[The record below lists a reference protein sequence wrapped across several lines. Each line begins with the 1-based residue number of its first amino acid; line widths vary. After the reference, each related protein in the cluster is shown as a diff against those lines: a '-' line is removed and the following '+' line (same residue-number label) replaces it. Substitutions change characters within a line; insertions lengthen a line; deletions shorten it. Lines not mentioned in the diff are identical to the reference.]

1 MSLISLGTVNFDGL
15 VTGLNTTGLIDELA
29 QASGRSVTLMNQKV
43 TSLESKQSL
52 YTTLNTRLAALDSAL
67 EAIEDSDDFR
77 EMGVTVE
84 DDASYSVTATG
95 EAIDGSYNISV
106 EQLAKAQ
113 IDLFELDGNSGLFST
128 ATTGIASFDATT
140 SGIFDNT
147 GTVDITLN
155 GDVTNISVDT
165 DTTLTSLA
173 SDINDIDGI
182 TAYVVQTQDADD
194 TGTDEFVLVIQAD
207 DTGEDGGAQRITY
220 GQTGSFSEVVTGE
233 AKQVAQNAEII
244 VGGTTLESSSNV
256 FTSIEGMTI
265 TAEKEDAGTN
275 YTTTLAMDTAAM
287 AEKVSNVVDAINGI
301 ISLVKTNTKI
311 TSSGTNQDSISLG
324 GFVGEST
331 PRTIIN
337 RLRTILGEDYGTAL
351 GITGRT
357 AASQIGISTN
367 GSTGLLSFSSADF
380 IEAYNESASDIEAL
394 FSDSTGSL
402 SEAIR
407 EEVSVYI
414 QPSTGIIAEIDEAL
428 DGEIEALEDSIDS
441 EERRI
446 EKFKARLRKQF
457 TGLETITSSLK
468 TTSSFLTSFFAPKS
482 TS

>member
-233 AKQVAQNAEII
+233 AK
-244 VGGTTLESSSNV
+244 
-256 FTSIEGMTI
+256 
-265 TAEKEDAGTN
+265 
-275 YTTTLAMDTAAM
+275 
-287 AEKVSNVVDAINGI
+287 
-301 ISLVKTNTKI
+301 
-311 TSSGTNQDSISLG
+311 
-324 GFVGEST
+324 
-331 PRTIIN
+331 
-337 RLRTILGEDYGTAL
+337 
-351 GITGRT
+351 
-357 AASQIGISTN
+357 
-367 GSTGLLSFSSADF
+367 
-380 IEAYNESASDIEAL
+380 
-394 FSDSTGSL
+394 
-402 SEAIR
+402 
-407 EEVSVYI
+407 
-414 QPSTGIIAEIDEAL
+414 
-428 DGEIEALEDSIDS
+428 
-441 EERRI
+441 
-446 EKFKARLRKQF
+446 
-457 TGLETITSSLK
+457 
-468 TTSSFLTSFFAPKS
+468 
-482 TS
+482 

>member
-1 MSLISLGTVNFDGL
+1 MSLISLGTVSFDGL

-29 QASGRSVTLMNQKV
+29 KASGRSVTLMNQKV

-95 EAIDGSYNISV
+95 EAIDGSYSISV
-106 EQLAKAQ
+106 QQLAQAQ
-113 IDLFELDGNSGLFST
+113 IDLFELDGNLGLFS
-128 ATTGIASFDATT
+128 SATT
-140 SGIFDNT
+140 SGIFDST

-165 DTTLTSLA
+165 STTLTSLA

-182 TAYVVQTQDADD
+182 TAYIVKTQDADD

-207 DTGEDGGAQRITY
+207 DTGEDAGAQRITY

-233 AKQVAQNAEII
+233 SKQTAQNAQII
-244 VGGTTLESSSNV
+244 VGGTTLESASNV

-265 TAEKEDAGTN
+265 TAQKEEPATS

-287 AEKVSNVVDAINGI
+287 AEKISNVVEAVNGI
-301 ISLVKTNTKI
+301 ISLVKTNTKV

-337 RLRTILGEDYGTAL
+337 RLRTILGSDYGTAL
-351 GITGRT
+351 GISGRT

-407 EEVSVYI
+407 DEVSIYI
-414 QPSTGIIAEIDEAL
+414 QPSTGIIAKIDDAL
-428 DGEIEALEDSIDS
+428 DEEIEALEDSIDS

-468 TTSSFLTSFFAPKS
+468 TTSSFLTSFFAPKA